1 MSWALATGS
10 GIAESG
16 EVESASGGREAART
30 GMGDGTIEID
40 PCGEM
45 WDG

>member
-16 EVESASGGREAART
+16 EVEGVSAGREAARA
-30 GMGDGTIEID
+30 GMGDGTIEIE
-40 PCGEM
+40 PCGDM
-45 WDG
+45 